1 MVGSGRFSVKFAY
14 CGQRG
19 KAEKSA
25 RFSAPENIVNPLF
38 YSANRGILEWGNLSE
53 TGEKT

>member
-19 KAEKSA
+19 KTGKSA
-25 RFSAPENIVNPLF
+25 RFSASENIVNPLF